1 MKKNS
6 CTPINPKKYINYG
19 LKKIHT
25 RTVDNENKFLLLE
38 NSPPL
43 HNFSNGPSLNA
54 YHYVV
59 VKSLFIFLHSVK
71 VQQHQGH
78 RKLHHCHCDHHCS
91 LRHSDFRCFY
101 YWLHGSLLCEIRG
114 KSFVKIGTPYH
125 IDSRRLCLRKPI
137 NSRSIISL

>member
-1 MKKNS
+1 MPPTLPPHIDISVSSSQLRDRPLENLWARGADEVQKKYSRQGKLNEKNS
-6 CTPINPKKYINYG
+6 CTPINPKRYSCYG
-19 LKKIHT
+19 LKKIPT
-25 RTVDNENKFLLLE
+25 ARKFPAP
-38 NSPPL
+38 SL

-91 LRHSDFRCFY
+91 LRHSDFRSFY
-101 YWLHGSLLCEIRG
+101 YWMHGGLLC
-114 KSFVKIGTPYH
+114 
-125 IDSRRLCLRKPI
+125 
-137 NSRSIISL
+137 